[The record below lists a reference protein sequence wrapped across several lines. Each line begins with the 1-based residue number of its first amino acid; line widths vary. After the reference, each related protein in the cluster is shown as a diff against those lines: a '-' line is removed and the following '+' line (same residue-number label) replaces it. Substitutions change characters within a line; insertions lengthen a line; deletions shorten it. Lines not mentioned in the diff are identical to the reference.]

1 MSNTGLTYGFV
12 NAGGGGGGGGDCCKE
27 GTYYIKVCA
36 EGTPVQNA
44 QEVVAAYAQAQS
56 LVPTKDNVITI
67 ILSPGEYAF
76 NGAFVL
82 NTDYINL
89 VTLTGNMDAVFDRAD
104 VSGDPFSS
112 SPLDVA
118 YCLSLECDE
127 VLVSGIQG
135 KIRNS
140 PNFNSYAGVSD
151 FRLPINIADGQIDY
165 TFINCHGGD
174 FGFGADLTEGSLPKN
189 ILGRFENCEGGLSS
203 FAYYGNADGTFINCS
218 AISDNSFGF
227 FGSCGGFFSDC
238 VSGRNGFSYS
248 GIAGGTFIR
257 CKASSSS
264 FGCLNKASGTFTDC
278 RGGNECF
285 GGFGEAS
292 GFFFNCVADNYSF
305 GSGDTSGVF
314 FNCTGTT
321 NCFAGAFLGT
331 ASGTFINC
339 TGLDYCFAEQG
350 DCTGF
355 FMNCQSGNYSYS
367 SNNFTAFIASG
378 TFMDCTG
385 NDYCFGWRG
394 IASGIF
400 LNCRGRTACF
410 GSEGDASGTFTDCVA
425 AGKSFG
431 ASVIVPGT
439 ASGQFH
445 YCHADED
452 SFGGNGGTLTG
463 NLYFCRLSAG
473 TFTTPTGGGSITLG
487 IDGNN
492 NIINL

>member
-1 MSNTGLTYGFV
+1 VSNGLTYGFV
-12 NAGGGGGGGGDCCKE
+12 NAGGGGGGGGGDCCKQ

-44 QEVVAAYAQAQS
+44 QEVVSAYAQAQS

-89 VTLTGNMDAVFDRAD
+89 VTLTGNRDAVFDRAD
-104 VSGDPFSS
+104 ITGDPFSS
-112 SPLDVA
+112 SPLSVA

-218 AISDNSFGF
+218 AISNNSFGY

-238 VSGRNGFSYS
+238 VSGQGGFADS
-248 GIAGGTFIR
+248 GIAGGVFIR
-257 CKASSSS
+257 CKSDSNS
-264 FGCLNKASGTFTDC
+264 FGFLSKASGTFIDC
-278 RGGNECF
+278 ISGNDGF
-285 GGFGEAS
+285 GGSGEAS
-292 GFFFNCVADNYSF
+292 GFFFNCQAVRNSF
-305 GSGDTSGVF
+305 GAGDTSGF
-314 FNCTGTT
+314 FMNCTGTT
-321 NCFAGAFLGT
+321 GCFGGGIGGSC
-331 ASGTFINC
+331 SGTFINC
-339 TGLDYCFAEQG
+339 TGGASSFADGGTCSGIFTNCFGGGQSFSFAG
-350 DCTGF
+350 DA
-355 FMNCQSGNYSYS
+355 SGN
-367 SNNFTAFIASG
+367 FTDCIGGGFAFGSG
-378 TFMDCTG
+378 
-385 NDYCFGWRG
+385 G

-400 LNCRGRTACF
+400 VNCNGESYSF
-410 GSEGDASGTFTDCVA
+410 GGNGGTASGSFTDCV
-425 AGKSFG
+425 GDTFSFG
-431 ASVIVPGT
+431 EGGT
-439 ASGQFH
+439 ASGVFH
-445 YCHADED
+445 YCDGGAD

-463 NLYFCRLSAG
+463 NLYFCRLGPGG

-487 IDGNN
+487 IDGSN
-492 NIINL
+492 NITNL